1 MSFIRMYEKN
11 SFEVILFEGTDDE
24 VREWIHTRAVDVG
37 IVALPVEGLDQL
49 ALMLRVISIF
59 NLHLAL

>member
-1 MSFIRMYEKN
+1 MSFTRMYEKN

-24 VREWIHTRAVDVG
+24 VREWIHTRAVDLG
-37 IVALPVEGLDQL
+37 IVALPVEWLDQI